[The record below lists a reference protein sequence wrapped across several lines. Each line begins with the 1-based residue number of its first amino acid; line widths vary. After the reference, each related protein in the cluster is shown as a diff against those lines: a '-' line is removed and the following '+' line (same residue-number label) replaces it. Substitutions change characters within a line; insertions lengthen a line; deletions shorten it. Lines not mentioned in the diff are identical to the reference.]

1 MNFTKKLVI
10 VLSCLGVILFI
21 FLFMNTEAIN
31 FQQHDLFNS
40 HLRKF
45 KELDST
51 INQEVFKLRYGL
63 TGYYDPIV
71 NQFTELKSLQKR
83 IKEIPSFVAT
93 QDRQQ
98 IELIFAECVKISQD
112 KENLIENFKSDN
124 AVLKNSLYY
133 FPLLMTELM
142 EKIEL
147 SNQNIVNNLNN
158 LLRDILI
165 YNLTASEELAPKI
178 NEYIENLLAQLN
190 KENTFIKTNDIN
202 IIINHAKIILDRKP
216 KVDQLIEN
224 IVAIPTFQRNE
235 ELYNAYNSYYEKAL
249 KRTSIYRFFLYLFYI
264 IFITGISA
272 YIILKLRKAAIIV
285 NAANEKLQESL
296 EATRQAEEKYR
307 SIFEN
312 STDGI
317 FQTTAEGYYLSVNPT
332 LAKIYG
338 FSSPEELI
346 NTISNISQQIYV
358 NPNRRDE
365 FMIAMQENN
374 AVSQFES
381 RVYRKDGQIIW
392 ISENARSVR
401 DNCGN
406 FLYYEGTVQDISDR
420 KQAEIELEKSLSLLR
435 ATFESTA
442 DGIIAVD
449 IQGNIIS
456 FNHKFLDIW
465 KLKEDRIHK
474 YSQENRIAFFRDR
487 VKDING
493 FFELMTQINQQPDL
507 EVNDII
513 ELKDNRIFE
522 LYSLPQ
528 KIGKDIVGRVWSF
541 RDITARKL
549 AESALKAEKE
559 KSEQLLLN
567 ILPEAIAQRLK
578 EEKNIIADS
587 FSEVTVL
594 FADLVNFTQLADTM
608 TPTALVKLLN
618 KIFSAFDLLT
628 EKYDLEKIKTIGDAY
643 MVVGGLPTPRSDH
656 AQAIAEMALEM
667 QQEIAV
673 FNAATD
679 KSFNIRIGINTGPVV
694 AGVIGLKKFIYDLW
708 GDAVNTAS
716 RMESHGVP
724 GCIQI
729 TQTTYNLLQH
739 QYLFENRGI
748 IQVKGKGEMTTYF
761 LKGRKNHQG
770 QN

>member
-1 MNFTKKLVI
+1 MKFSKNIVI
-10 VLSCLGVILFI
+10 FLTFLGVILFV

-31 FQQHDLFNS
+31 FQEHNLFNS
-40 HLRKF
+40 HLRRF

-71 NQFTELKSLQKR
+71 NQFKELKALQKR
-83 IKEIPSFVAT
+83 IKEVPSFVGK
-93 QDRQQ
+93 QDRQK
-98 IELIFAECVKISQD
+98 IELILAESVKISQE

-133 FPLLMTELM
+133 FPLLVTELG
-142 EKIEL
+142 EEL
-147 SNQNIVNNLNN
+147 SNEEIVNNLND
-158 LLRDILI
+158 LLRDVLI
-165 YNLTASEELAPKI
+165 YNLNDSEELAPKI
-178 NEYIENLLAQLN
+178 NEYIENLLYQTN
-190 KENTFIKTNDIN
+190 RENIAIKINAIN
-202 IIINHAKIILDRKP
+202 IVINHAKIILDRKP
-216 KVDQLIEN
+216 KVDKLIEQ
-224 IVAIPTFQRNE
+224 IIGMPTFQSNE
-235 ELYNAYNSYYEKAL
+235 DLYIAYNSYYEKTL

-264 IFITGISA
+264 ILITGISA
-272 YIILKLRKAAIIV
+272 YIILKLKKAAIIV
-285 NAANEKLQESL
+285 NAAKENLQKSL
-296 EATRQAEEKYR
+296 AATRQAEEKYR

-317 FQTTAEGYYLSVNPT
+317 FQTTAEGYYLSANPT

-346 NTISNISQQIYV
+346 NTVKNISQEIYV
-358 NPNRRDE
+358 NPNRRNE
-365 FMIAMQENN
+365 FIKAMQQYNEI
-374 AVSQFES
+374 SQFES
-381 RVYRKDGQIIW
+381 RVYRQDGKIIW
-392 ISENARSVR
+392 ISENARTVR
-401 DNCGN
+401 DNLGN

-420 KQAEIELEKSLSLLR
+420 KQAELELEKSLSLLR

-449 IQGNIIS
+449 IEGNIIS
-456 FNHKFLDIW
+456 FNHKFLNMW
-465 KLKEDRIHK
+465 KLREDRIHT
-474 YSQENRIAFFRDR
+474 YNQENRIAFFRDR

-493 FFELMTQINQQPDL
+493 FFNLMQQINQQPEL
-507 EVNDII
+507 EINDII
-513 ELKDNRIFE
+513 EIKDNRIFE

-528 KIGKDIVGRVWSF
+528 RIGKNIVGRVWSF
-541 RDITARKL
+541 RDITAGKL

-608 TPTALVKLLN
+608 SPTALVKLLN

-656 AQAIAEMALEM
+656 AQAIAEIALEM
-667 QQEIAV
+667 QQEIAT
-673 FNAATD
+673 FNALTG

-729 TQTTYNLLQH
+729 TQTTYNLLH
-739 QYLFENRGI
+739 NEYLFENRGI
-748 IQVKGKGEMTTYF
+748 IKVKGKGEMNTYF
-761 LKGRKNHQG
+761 LTGRKNP
-770 QN
+770 